1 MTDFTANAA
10 GGNSQKNE
18 GSRNCDSSPESHLR
32 KLKSFIK
39 KTGRGTIG
47 KDEYLVLCVRASL
60 VKAYEFSRFS
70 YNGLKGEF
78 AFHCVGGLRSICED
92 LIILKF
98 ISTLPPEDQNT
109 LLFNDMAK
117 TTDNSLRYQA
127 NFFGTFRPGQPVLR
141 GGRSPKSLSNINSQ
155 VDGVWRRHG
164 WPKATDGK
172 WPPTEQLA
180 RKVGKGTV
188 DVIYNYIFRL
198 TSSTVHFSM
207 RSLLRTGWG
216 TVTSE
221 GLEATFSTKNMSE
234 YYVAFCQ
241 VYGVFLL
248 SVYFEFFPDLLR
260 VTPNAQSH
268 VRKMRVALAQLNRWP
283 EMLTYEEMNQNIPKG
298 MNFIYNIFRQV
309 LAEKFE
315 EGFIL
320 NGEKLS

>member
-1 MTDFTANAA
+1 
-10 GGNSQKNE
+10 
-18 GSRNCDSSPESHLR
+18 
-32 KLKSFIK
+32 
-39 KTGRGTIG
+39 
-47 KDEYLVLCVRASL
+47 
-60 VKAYEFSRFS
+60 
-70 YNGLKGEF
+70 
-78 AFHCVGGLRSICED
+78 
-92 LIILKF
+92 
-98 ISTLPPEDQNT
+98 
-109 LLFNDMAK
+109 
-117 TTDNSLRYQA
+117 
-127 NFFGTFRPGQPVLR
+127 
-141 GGRSPKSLSNINSQ
+141 
-155 VDGVWRRHG
+155 
-164 WPKATDGK
+164 
-172 WPPTEQLA
+172 
-180 RKVGKGTV
+180 
-188 DVIYNYIFRL
+188 
-198 TSSTVHFSM
+198 M